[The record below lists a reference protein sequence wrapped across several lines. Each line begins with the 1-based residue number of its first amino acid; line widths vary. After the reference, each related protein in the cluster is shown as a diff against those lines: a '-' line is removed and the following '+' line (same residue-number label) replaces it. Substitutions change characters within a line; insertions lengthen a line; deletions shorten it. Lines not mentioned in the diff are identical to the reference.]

1 MLVIRLTRTG
11 KKGQPNYR
19 IVVADSRK
27 AVNSPYIE
35 MLGHYDPRTKKIVL
49 NAEQTLNWLNKGAQ
63 PSNTAAKILE
73 KEGLKHK
80 SIIIRKFRAISKKE
94 LEKQK
99 AEEEIEK
106 AKEQAEKEAAKEAF
120 EAQVEAE
127 KKEHEGEDKL
137 QEAANEAIEEIKE
150 EEAEKAEEK
159 VEEAAED
166 TKPEEASE
174 AKPPEAKGED
184 GEKPAE

>member
-19 IVVADSRK
+19 IVVTDSRK
-27 AVNSPYIE
+27 SVYSPYIANI
-35 MLGHYDPRTKKIVL
+35 GHYDPRTKAVVL
-49 NAEQTLNWLNKGAQ
+49 NKDEATDWMNKGAK
-63 PSNTAAKILE
+63 PSNTVAKILE

-80 SIIIRKFRAISKKE
+80 SIVIKTFRAISKKE

-99 AEEEIEK
+99 AAEEAEK

-120 EAQVEAE
+120 DAKVEEE

-137 QEAANEAIEEIKE
+137 QEAASEAIEEIKE
-150 EEAEKAEEK
+150 EETEKAAESKEEPAEEK
-159 VEEAAED
+159 PADAA
-166 TKPEEASE
+166 
-174 AKPPEAKGED
+174 
-184 GEKPAE
+184 